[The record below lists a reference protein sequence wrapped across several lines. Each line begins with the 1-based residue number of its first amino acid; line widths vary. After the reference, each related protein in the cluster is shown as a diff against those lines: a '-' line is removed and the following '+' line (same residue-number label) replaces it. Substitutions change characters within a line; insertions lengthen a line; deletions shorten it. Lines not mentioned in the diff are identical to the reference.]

1 MDPWIHRPCCRW
13 PTALVLISR
22 DHEPR
27 GPLGPR
33 GSVRD
38 DRYGEAMK
46 YVVMIF
52 RGIDRVWTD
61 EDQQAVVRLTRLK
74 YELADSGELVS
85 SEGLLPPEEGRIVQI
100 REGAQVV
107 TDGPF
112 GEAKEQLAGYF
123 LVDAVDDERAQAI
136 AARVSS
142 AVGDRVELRGTLISA
157 GMPEELR

>member
-1 MDPWIHRPCCRW
+1 
-13 PTALVLISR
+13 
-22 DHEPR
+22 
-27 GPLGPR
+27 
-33 GSVRD
+33 
-38 DRYGEAMK
+38 MK

-61 EDQQAVVRLTRLK
+61 EDQQAVVRLTALK
-74 YELADSGELVS
+74 HELARSGELVS
-85 SEGLLPPEEGRIVQI
+85 SQGLVPPEEGRIVQI
-100 REGAQVV
+100 RDGAQVV

-123 LVDAVDDERAQAI
+123 MVDVADDESAQAI
-136 AARVSS
+136 AARVSA

>member
-1 MDPWIHRPCCRW
+1 
-13 PTALVLISR
+13 
-22 DHEPR
+22 
-27 GPLGPR
+27 
-33 GSVRD
+33 
-38 DRYGEAMK
+38 MK

-52 RGIDRVWTD
+52 RSLDRAWTD
-61 EDQQAVVRLTRLK
+61 EDQQAVGRLMRLEQ
-74 YELADSGELVS
+74 ELAESGELVS

-112 GEAKEQLAGYF
+112 GEAKEQLAGFF
-123 LVDAVDDERAQAI
+123 LIDADDARAQSI
-136 AARVSS
+136 ASQVSA

>member
-1 MDPWIHRPCCRW
+1 
-13 PTALVLISR
+13 
-22 DHEPR
+22 
-27 GPLGPR
+27 
-33 GSVRD
+33 
-38 DRYGEAMK
+38 MK

-52 RGIDRVWTD
+52 RSLDRTWTD
-61 EDQQAVVRLTRLK
+61 EDQQAVGRLMRL
-74 YELADSGELVS
+74 EQDLAESGELVS

-112 GEAKEQLAGYF
+112 GEAKEQLAGFF
-123 LVDAVDDERAQAI
+123 LIDADDARAQSI
-136 AARVSS
+136 ASQVSA